1 MAVND
6 PKDGKQDAG
15 AGAMPDSLEQF
26 WANILSEEPETVRD
40 AWAPL
45 TEDEKS
51 AVYGHLGRMVN
62 EEGWHPSQRDAARA
76 ALQSIGPF
84 SPAPED

>member
-6 PKDGKQDAG
+6 PKGDEPDAG
-15 AGAMPDSLEQF
+15 AGAIPDSLEQF
-26 WANILSEEPETVRD
+26 WANILSEAPETVRD

-45 TEDEKS
+45 TEDEKR
-51 AVYGHLGRMVN
+51 AVYDHLGRMAN

-76 ALQSIGPF
+76 ALQAIGPF
-84 SPAPED
+84 SPTSED